1 MRQSTIKRDTTETQ
15 IELKLNIDEFNQ
27 TTIETGVGFFNHML
41 TLFAAHGKFGLNIK
55 AAGDLEVDAHHTVE
69 DVGIV
74 LGRAF
79 NEAMGDKKGI
89 KRYASDFTPMD
100 ESLSL
105 VSIDISNRPYL
116 VFDVEGLPEKIGTF
130 DSELVEEFF
139 RAFVNQA
146 GVTLHI
152 KLIHGQ
158 NSHHIIESIFKGF
171 GRVLNEAATILDPDG
186 EVPSTKGTLS

>member
-1 MRQSTIKRDTTETQ
+1 MRQATIKRDTTET
-15 IELKLNIDEFNQ
+15 KIDLSL
-27 TTIETGVGFFNHML
+27 TIDDSIQAAIDTGVGFFNHML
-41 TLFAAHGKFGLNIK
+41 TLFAAHGQFGLNVK
-55 AAGDLEVDAHHTVE
+55 ASGDLNVDQHHTVE

-74 LGRAF
+74 LGQALK
-79 NEAMGDKKGI
+79 EAIGDKKGI

-105 VSIDISNRPYL
+105 VSVDVSNRPYL
-116 VFDVEGLPEKIGTF
+116 VFDVNGLPEKVGNF
-130 DSELVEEFF
+130 DTELVEEFF

-146 GVTLHI
+146 GITLHI

-171 GRVLNEAATILDPDG
+171 GRVLNDALMIVNPDG